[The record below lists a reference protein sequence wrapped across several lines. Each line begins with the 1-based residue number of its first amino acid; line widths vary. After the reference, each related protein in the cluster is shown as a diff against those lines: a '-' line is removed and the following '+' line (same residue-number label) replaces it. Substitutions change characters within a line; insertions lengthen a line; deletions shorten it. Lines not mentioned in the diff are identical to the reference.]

1 MNPATI
7 LVVNDDR
14 LILLTLVQGLR
25 DAGYNVFETESG
37 EQAIETCAV
46 ISPDLAILDIHMS
59 GLSGLEVGQWLN
71 EHTNTPFIFLSD
83 YNDQPTV
90 QQATDNGALGFL
102 VKPLDVDRILP
113 TVQVALARAE
123 DMRKLQQSEQH
134 LNNALKGSRNISL
147 AMGILMER
155 NHINPQEAFELLRGS
170 ARNQRRKTVEI
181 AEEII
186 AGNPLV

>member
-7 LVVNDDR
+7 LVVDDDR
-14 LILLTLVQGLR
+14 LILLTLAQGLR
-25 DAGYNVFETESG
+25 DAGYSVFEAESG
-37 EQAIETCAV
+37 EQAIETCAA

-71 EHTNTPFIFLSD
+71 EHTNTPFIFLSA

-90 QQATDNGALGFL
+90 QQATDSGALGFL

-113 TVQVALARAE
+113 TVQAALARAK
-123 DMRKLQQSEQH
+123 DIRALQKNEQH
-134 LNNALKGSRNISL
+134 LNNALKSSRDISL

-155 NHINPQEAFELLRGS
+155 NHITPQEAFELLRGS
-170 ARNQRRKTVEI
+170 ARNQRRVTAEI
-181 AEEII
+181 AQEII
-186 AGNPLV
+186 AGNPLA